1 MSTNFLWMA
10 VNREIPYNKVSHN
23 GVSTLLKR
31 RKGARV
37 KVTEGVKI
45 KLAQQW
51 SSRQV
56 IQS

>member
-1 MSTNFLWMA
+1 MV
-10 VNREIPYNKVSHN
+10 VNREIPYNKVSPN